1 MMKKA
6 LSILLAAALLA
17 MLCACGRKDEDHL
30 ITQKELEEVLIGD
43 TEPEDENA
51 EPARFWLNTHTGSKK
66 PFTGTLFGGQAVP
79 VDLEGGF
86 DADNGPYC
94 WGPNGVF
101 TGQTYEH
108 LADIL
113 NSDDALESYWEESAD
128 TIAGDIM
135 TRTRFD
141 EEALQ
146 YVRDSA
152 ESDQI
157 QHIYLLNLSREEADP
172 LTAEDEVWE
181 YQEKPA
187 ADCYA
192 QNWWYIQGSSDAL
205 DLGIET
211 STDTHSDEAKIEAL
225 WDRLGAPDYLAAKEA
240 GPVRAALD
248 ADSGEL
254 EYELVYEY
262 DGFVLSVSVQESII
276 TGANKQV
283 HTLHLTGVRYYTP
296 ESWAE
301 VQTELELLDY
311 AGLGLAEGT
320 P

>member
-1 MMKKA
+1 MMKKS
-6 LSILLAAALLA
+6 LSILLVAALLVT
-17 MLCACGRKDEDHL
+17 LCACGKKNEEHP

-43 TEPEDENA
+43 TENTEDT

-101 TGQTYEH
+101 TGQTYDH

-128 TIAGDIM
+128 TIAGDILP
-135 TRTRFD
+135 RTRFD

-152 ESDQI
+152 KSDHI
-157 QHIYLLNLSREEADP
+157 QHIFLLNLSREEADP
-172 LTAEDEVWE
+172 LTAGDEVWE
-181 YQEKPA
+181 YQAKSA

-192 QNWWYIQGSSDAL
+192 QNWWYIEAEPDAL

-211 STDTHSDEAKIEAL
+211 SDEAKIDVL

-262 DGFVLSVSVQESII
+262 DEFVLSVSVQESII
-276 TGANKQV
+276 TGGSKQA
-283 HTLHLTGVRYYTP
+283 HKLHLTGVRYYTP

>member
-1 MMKKA
+1 MKKT
-6 LSILLAAALLA
+6 LSILLVAALLA
-17 MLCACGRKDEDHL
+17 TLCACGRKDEDHP

-43 TEPEDENA
+43 TEDTENTEDT

-66 PFTGTLFGGQAVP
+66 PFTGTLFGGQTVP
-79 VDLEGGF
+79 VDLEGDF

-101 TGQTYEH
+101 TGQTYDH

-113 NSDDALESYWEESAD
+113 NSDDALESYWEETAG

-141 EEALQ
+141 EEKHE
-146 YVRDSA
+146 YIRDSTKP
-152 ESDQI
+152 DCVW
-157 QHIYLLNLSREEADP
+157 HIYLLNLSREEADP

-205 DLGIET
+205 DLGMET
-211 STDTHSDEAKIEAL
+211 STDTHSDEAKMEAL
-225 WDRLGAPDYLAAKEA
+225 WDRLGAPNYLAAKET
-240 GPVRAALD
+240 GPVRAVLD

-262 DGFVLSVSVQESII
+262 DGFVLSVSVQESIV
-276 TGANKQV
+276 TGNKQV

-311 AGLGLAEGT
+311 AGLNLMEET